1 MAVLKNRTQGNYT
14 LVSQIIMHDKNLSM
28 AERGLLTTLLSL
40 PDNWQL
46 TIRGLSQILPDGKE
60 KISNNLN
67 KLIEKGY
74 VTREQGRGTKGKF
87 DSTILEVHETPV
99 TPSEHGGDDNKG
111 DKRQI
116 NTDFSPCPENRDTA
130 NRDTGNPAP
139 GNQPQYINNN
149 ISKIN
154 TNIFKSINQ
163 TDTESADAMTDEMID
178 VMEKKIEIRSV
189 LDEKLCYDRL
199 VKEHPKQSKLVE
211 LIFAVITNTLVHS
224 EKKEINISGFTYSY
238 AEIKDA
244 LESLEYDHIVYV
256 ISCISSRG
264 KAMTNPT
271 NYILQ
276 CLIQAK
282 TKDIYELSQQMKP
295 RINTFN
301 NFQQNAYDFEELEM
315 RLLDN

>member
-14 LVSQIIMHDKNLSM
+14 LVSQVIMHDKNLSM
-28 AERGLLTTLLSL
+28 AERGLLSTLLSL

-74 VTREQGRGTKGKF
+74 VTREQSRGTKGKF

-99 TPSEHGGDDNKG
+99 TPSNHGGDDNK
-111 DKRQI
+111 DVKKQI
-116 NTDFSPCPENRDTA
+116 NTGFSPCPENRDTA
-130 NRDTGNPAP
+130 NRDTEKPAP
-139 GNQPQYINNN
+139 GNQPQYINNKLN
-149 ISKIN
+149 TN

-163 TDTESADAMTDEMID
+163 SHAESEDVMTNEMID
-178 VMEKKIEIRSV
+178 VMERKIEIRSE

-199 VKEHPKQSKLVE
+199 IDEHPKQSKLIE
-211 LIFAVITNTLVHS
+211 LIFAVITNTLAHS

-238 AEIKDA
+238 AEIKEA
-244 LESLEYDHIVYV
+244 LESIAYDHMVYV
-256 ISCISSRG
+256 IDCISTRG

-282 TKDIYELSQQMKP
+282 TKDIYESSQMMAAKKNP
-295 RINTFN
+295 FN
-301 NFQQNAYDFEELEM
+301 NFLQNNYDYEELE
-315 RLLDN
+315 RLFLDN